1 MPAPSYADILAAG
14 IRSIAI
20 RPSTLTVQMARELE
34 SAANIIVNVNA
45 SMAEETAVY
54 LETKLAESQFVTAVK
69 IGGAVLDRFIF
80 DRYGDDFEPRRDASV
95 SAVTL
100 SFRRTGE
107 VGFAVPALTRCATKD
122 GVIFITTQTLVFQTG
137 EKGPIDVLAYCA
149 TAGPDGNVIAGKIID
164 ILDRPSDDNTLVVTN
179 LTAAAGGA
187 PREEDGQLA
196 ARARGFWSSARKGT
210 RSAVEYAARSVVGV
224 RIAVASEI
232 LNPFTLLPKWRGSLV
247 VADQAGNGNAALAA
261 RVYTQMDEARA
272 LGVPIAVYGGAT
284 IFASIALV
292 GIVYKNA
299 NTTVE
304 LREQIRQALVDDVA
318 QLENGKPLSHS
329 LIFSTLQRFEAQ
341 IFAPADCIITPA
353 SDQYPT
359 SAALGI
365 RTRTDLIT
373 INGL

>member
-34 SAANIIVNVNA
+34 SSANILVNVNA

-54 LETKLAESQFVTAVK
+54 LETKLAEAQFVTAVK

-95 SAVTL
+95 SVVTL
-100 SFRRTGE
+100 SFRRAGTIGL
-107 VGFAVPALTRCATKD
+107 AVPAQTRCATKD
-122 GVIFITTQTLVFQTG
+122 GAIFRTTQTIVFQTN
-137 EKGPIDVLAYCA
+137 ELGPLDVLAYCA
-149 TAGPDGNVIAGKIID
+149 TAGQDGNVLAGKILD
-164 ILDRPSDDNTLVVTN
+164 ILDRPSDDKTLTVENIEPAV
-179 LTAAAGGA
+179 GGA

-224 RIAVASEI
+224 RIAVASEV

-247 VADQAGNGNAALAA
+247 VADQAGNGNTALAA
-261 RVYTQMDEARA
+261 RVYAQMDEARA
-272 LGVPIAVYGGAT
+272 LGVPIAVFGGAT
-284 IFASIALV
+284 TFASIALV
-292 GIVYKNA
+292 GIVFLNA

-318 QLENGKPLSHS
+318 QLANGKPLSHS
-329 LIFSTLQRFEAQ
+329 LIFATLERFNAQ
-341 IFAPADCIITPA
+341 IFAPDNCIVTPA

-359 SAALGI
+359 TTALGI